1 MHIYPLKP
9 LLHLPYKSP
18 TLGNLFPVSTR
29 VVEASLQNTLQ
40 ILSYLNIIKITKGIG
55 QVES

>member
-1 MHIYPLKP
+1 MHIYPSKP
-9 LLHLPYKSP
+9 LLHLPYRSP

-40 ILSYLNIIKITKGIG
+40 ILSYLIIKITKGIG